1 MPARKKQISRKY
13 HHGDLRKAIMEA
25 ALDITATSGLEGL
38 SLREVARKIGVTTA
52 APYHHF
58 QDRQALLLDLAIDA
72 YGKLREV
79 LEQAKTRAR
88 DASAEVA
95 AAATAY
101 YRFGRQHRA
110 EYAIMFAGEFTT
122 HTRFAEMMSAANAC
136 LDLVRTSI
144 ADASRLGEKE
154 TAEAAFCAWSL
165 LHGILQLDQKGV
177 LLETEDEQER
187 LAVQGVVA
195 IISGFARRTSS
206 SK

>member
-1 MPARKKQISRKY
+1 MPAKKKQISRKY
-13 HHGDLRKAIMEA
+13 HHGDLRQAILDA
-25 ALDITATSGLEGL
+25 ALEITASSGLEGL
-38 SLREVARKIGVTTA
+38 SLREIARKIGVTTA

-58 QDRQALLLDLAIDA
+58 QDRQALLLELAIDA
-72 YGKLREV
+72 YGKLREA
-79 LEQAKTRAR
+79 LERAKASAP
-88 DASAEVA
+88 DAGAEVA

-122 HTRFAEMMSAANAC
+122 HARFGEMMSAANAC

-177 LLETEDEQER
+177 LLETGDEQER

-195 IISGFARRTSS
+195 IVSGFAGQVPGRR
-206 SK
+206 

>member
-1 MPARKKQISRKY
+1 MPAKKKQISRKY
-13 HHGDLRKAIMEA
+13 HHGDLRKAIMDA

-79 LEQAKTRAR
+79 LEQAKTSAR
-88 DASAEVA
+88 DADAEVA

-122 HTRFAEMMSAANAC
+122 HARFGEMMSVANAC

-177 LLETEDEQER
+177 LLETEEEQER

-195 IISGFARRTSS
+195 IVSGFASRTPS

>member
-13 HHGDLRKAIMEA
+13 HHGDLRKAIMDA
-25 ALDITATSGLEGL
+25 ALEITATSGLEGL
-38 SLREVARKIGVTTA
+38 SLREISRKIGVTTA

-58 QDRQALLLDLAIDA
+58 KDRQALLLDLAIDA
-72 YGKLREV
+72 YGKLQEV
-79 LEQAKTRAR
+79 LEQAKAKAR
-88 DASAEVA
+88 DAQAEVA

-122 HTRFAEMMSAANAC
+122 HARFGEMMSAANAC
-136 LDLVRTSI
+136 LDLVRKSI

-195 IISGFARRTSS
+195 IVSGFARKTSG